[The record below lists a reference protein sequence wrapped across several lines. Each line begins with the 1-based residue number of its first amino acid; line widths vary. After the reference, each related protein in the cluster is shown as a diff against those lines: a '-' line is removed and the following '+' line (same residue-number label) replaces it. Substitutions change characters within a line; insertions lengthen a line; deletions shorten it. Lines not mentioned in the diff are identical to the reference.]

1 MWIKGKK
8 RLSQGLIVVII
19 MVLTSGCSLLP
30 KEDEALKPPL
40 VKPVKQNYEIYEVKI
55 GSISKQLKGTA
66 SFEPNKTAYHVLKF
80 SGSRVEEVKVSSGDM
95 VKKGDVLVQFEM
107 EGLDLDLK
115 YKLLEYEKAK
125 IALAEAKAQKNSQSI
140 KLRTMELDIAEYQL
154 TRTRN
159 NLTSKQL
166 LSEIDGQVT
175 FVEEMKQGDWIEPFK
190 VIVSVADISQMKLSY
205 QATNTN
211 DLANVDLGME
221 AEVKYKDVQYKAKVV
236 QTPSSAPLVQD
247 KQLQERYQKTLYL
260 SVDTIPEGATF
271 GSSVDIVITTVKK
284 DNTLIIPNRGLRS
297 YLGRNYVQVL
307 DGERRIEYDV
317 ELGIKSAIE
326 VEIISGLKEGQKVI
340 LQ

>member
-1 MWIKGKK
+1 MWIKGRKYF
-8 RLSQGLIVVII
+8 IVNLVVVCF
-19 MVLTSGCSLLP
+19 MMLASGCSLLP
-30 KEDEALKPPL
+30 REDEALKPPL

-55 GSISKQLKGTA
+55 GTITKQIKGTA
-66 SFEPNKTAYHVLKF
+66 SFEPNKTAYHLLKF

-95 VKKGDVLVQFEM
+95 VKKGDLLVQFEM

-115 YKLLEYEKAK
+115 YKLLEYEKAN
-125 IALAEAKAQKNSQSI
+125 IALSEAKAQKNSQSI
-140 KLRTMELDIAEYQL
+140 KLRNMELDIAEYQL

-175 FVEEMKQGDWIEPFK
+175 FVEEMKQGDWIEPFI
-190 VIVSVADISQMKLSY
+190 VIVSVSDISQMKLSY
-205 QATNTN
+205 QATNPN
-211 DLANVDLGME
+211 DLVNVDLGME
-221 AEVKYKDVQYKAKVV
+221 AEVKYKDINYKAKVV

-271 GSSVDIVITTVKK
+271 GSSVDITITTLKK
-284 DNTLIIPNRGLRS
+284 DNTVIIPNRGLRS
-297 YLGRNYVQVL
+297 YLGRTYVHVL

-317 ELGIKSAIE
+317 EIGIKSAIE
-326 VEIISGLKEGQKVI
+326 VEVISGLKEGQKVI